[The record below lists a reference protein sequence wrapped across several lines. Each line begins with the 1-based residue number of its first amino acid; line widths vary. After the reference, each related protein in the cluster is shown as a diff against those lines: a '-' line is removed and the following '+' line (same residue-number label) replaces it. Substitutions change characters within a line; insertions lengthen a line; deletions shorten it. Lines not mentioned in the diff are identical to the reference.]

1 MIIPP
6 DPEKDPNIFNASS
19 STPSLLHAPSEYDET
34 TSRWDGDHDRDG
46 DLESLPPY
54 EGRRRSRMSTTSDDE
69 DVFAD
74 SNAAP
79 GHHSARV
86 SPYGHHTRDA
96 GSRNRNSALPGLI
109 IPALPQR
116 VHVNQLPHSTSSPIS
131 SAGSLTPTASR
142 PSVVLPRFNA
152 SGSTTLNHSS
162 GEASTSKLWE
172 NSSTKPE
179 GSSSRAKGKRV
190 CGIIPPPSEGF
201 RRWWKRWRRWAQVVI
216 VIVLLGIGLTVG
228 LLVGMRQNEDKSDKY
243 AKGPP
248 WMDKDTDGKRVA
260 TWSGNG
266 SCNLTY
272 VDSRDNPSSA
282 DGNLTDCNVFQPLN
296 MSSSPFN
303 TLFTPFPSS
312 TISLASFTFPLSAS
326 GLPPSDLFIKT
337 QGLGSTGTA
346 TFLGVDGP
354 EQLITSGVEGKILI
368 DVIVRYAGVQDLET
382 MMRVCKMTRGD
393 NGVGVA
399 IYSPKETD
407 GKISNPYKIDPAL
420 VPTNQI
426 VVRLPPSMY
435 SASTPSIYIPSFSI
449 EAGRMIVRFGDL
461 TNVASFGDLKI
472 DSSRGG
478 VRVAYAEAE
487 RTSVISYTG
496 DVQGRWNVSESL
508 IVNVTDG
515 SISSDIILY
524 DPSTY
529 DNSIVLP
536 PTTDYTVVPRSPSAF
551 PSADPGPS
559 PDDDSSESDNPSSAD
574 TGSEDEFEQ
583 EINSLFN
590 ATIPNS
596 TNSSSHTITTN
607 LFTSEGSVKIRYL
620 HQPPTIDLSAIIA
633 TQSGDIDL
641 DVHPSYVGPFI
652 AKTSWGEI
660 NVPSPR
666 PINQYDPLA
675 ENRMRELII
684 GAIDVQEGSAFATV
698 GYNKTIL
705 ERSPDTISG
714 VVYWADVKK
723 NGTVVLQTFTEA
735 QNSQGSAGNELV
747 VLGGFG
753 NVDLRFDG
761 Q

>member
-6 DPEKDPNIFNASS
+6 DSEKDPNIFNASS

-54 EGRRRSRMSTTSDDE
+54 EGRRRSRVSVTSDDG

-74 SNAAP
+74 SHAAS
-79 GHHSARV
+79 GHIVGS
-86 SPYGHHTRDA
+86 SPYGHPMREA
-96 GSRNRNSALPGLI
+96 GSRHRASGLPGLI
-109 IPALPQR
+109 TPAHPQR
-116 VHVNQLPHSTSSPIS
+116 VHVNQLPHSSSSPIS
-131 SAGSLTPTASR
+131 STGSLTPTASR
-142 PSVVLPRFNA
+142 PSVVLPQFHA
-152 SGSTTLNHSS
+152 SGSTTLHHSNG

-172 NSSTKPE
+172 DSSTKLE
-179 GSSSRAKGKRV
+179 GSTSRAKGKRV

-201 RRWWKRWRRWAQVVI
+201 RRWWNRWRRWAQVVL

-228 LLVGMRQNEDKSDKY
+228 LLVGMRQNKDKSDRY
-243 AKGPP
+243 PKGPP
-248 WMDKDTDGKRVA
+248 WMDKDMDGKRVA

-266 SCNLTY
+266 SYNLTY
-272 VDSRDNPSSA
+272 VESRDNPSTT

-296 MSSSPFN
+296 MSSSAFN

-312 TISLASFTFPLSAS
+312 SISIASFSFPLSAS

-337 QGLGSTGTA
+337 QGLGSTGTT

-354 EQLITSGVEGKILI
+354 EQLITSGVEGKILV
-368 DVIVRYAGVQDLET
+368 DVIIRYAGAQDLET
-382 MMRVCKMTRGD
+382 MMRVCKMTRGG
-393 NGVGVA
+393 NGVGVG

-407 GKISNPYKIDPAL
+407 GKMSNPYKIDPAL
-420 VPTNQI
+420 VPTHQV

-435 SASTPSIYIPSFSI
+435 SASTPPIYIPSFSI
-449 EAGRMIVRFGDL
+449 ESDRMIVRLGDL
-461 TNVASFGDLKI
+461 ENVVSFGDLKI

-478 VRVAYAEAE
+478 VRVKYVEAE

-496 DVQGRWNVSESL
+496 DVSGTWNVSESL

-515 SISSDIILY
+515 SITSDIILY

-529 DNSIVLP
+529 DNTTVLP
-536 PTTDYTVVPRSPSAF
+536 PTTDYTVVPRSPAAY

-559 PDDDSSESDNPSSAD
+559 PDDDASESGNSSNAD
-574 TGSEDEFEQ
+574 SMSDDEFEQ

-590 ATIPNS
+590 STTPNA

-607 LFTSEGSVKIRYL
+607 LFTSEGFVKIRYL
-620 HQPPTIDLSAIIA
+620 HQSPSIDLSAIIA
-633 TQSGDIDL
+633 TQSGDMDL
-641 DVHPSYVGPFI
+641 DIHPSYVGPFI

-666 PINQYDPLA
+666 PINQYDPH
-675 ENRMRELII
+675 NQGRMRELII
-684 GAIDVQEGSAFATV
+684 GAIDVQDGTAFATV

-705 ERSPDTISG
+705 EGSTDTISG

-723 NGTVVLQTFTEA
+723 NGTVVLQSLENA
-735 QNSQGSAGNELV
+735 QNGQESAGNELV
-747 VLGGFG
+747 ILGGFG

-761 Q
+761 E